1 MPGSPRKDR
10 NVLVLFQS
18 VISESCYHFSLLTV
32 LSKAPIARPPII
44 WPDLALCQEFPPRV
58 AVKNNQLQLFNI
70 PAAWSNGNKQV
81 NQKHK
86 GKSVRNKCPQRI
98 WDIQNVPAIAVN
110 MPKED
115 KGRLDRLP
123 RLHTHRRVQDS
134 VRLAECLGCASTST
148 QYS

>member
-115 KGRLDRLP
+115 KAHAQESSGQCTIGWVLRMCLNK
-123 RLHTHRRVQDS
+123 HTVL
-134 VRLAECLGCASTST
+134 LADWE
-148 QYS
+148 Q